1 MECRRVCH
9 VNGAA
14 GHCRLVEGIPLL
26 QLGEDVKLAMRY
38 IVIVLF
44 LGFSVLAEGVLADS
58 LHVCVDKNPQHP
70 FVYSEKIN
78 GAGQLRGYS
87 LDLVKELLKGG
98 GSAFD
103 VKSLTSADIQKKLQS
118 SDPKSGCD
126 IVLDVGKSP
135 AQEAFL
141 WLTPPIYQL
150 NYDVMYSWERY
161 MTGMGVKSLAD
172 LNKLKMCGI
181 TGYDYGALTK
191 HLKIKLFPN
200 VKDAIFELKD
210 KSCDGF
216 IAEGVVMRY
225 GQRMNSY
232 QVPPVGCIRLD
243 GTAKTYHIGIAK
255 HVVGANVLLSK
266 IQQQLTILSAKGGSL
281 SKLAETYDVNAISCQ
296 ERLNVS
302 P

>member
-1 MECRRVCH
+1 MLTMRH
-9 VNGAA
+9 VALFVALSTSAEAA
-14 GHCRLVEGIPLL
+14 
-26 QLGEDVKLAMRY
+26 
-38 IVIVLF
+38 
-44 LGFSVLAEGVLADS
+44 LADS
-58 LHVCVDKNPQHP
+58 LHVCVDKNPLPP
-70 FVYSEKIN
+70 FVYSKKIN

-87 LDLVKELLKGG
+87 LDLIKQLLTGV
-98 GSAFD
+98 GSSFD
-103 VKSLTSADIQKKLQS
+103 VKSLTTADIQKKIQS
-118 SDPKSGCD
+118 PDPKSGCD
-126 IVLDVGKSP
+126 IVLDVSKSSD
-135 AQEAFL
+135 QEAFL

-150 NYDVMYSWERY
+150 NYDLMYSWERY

-191 HLKIKLFPN
+191 HLKMKLFPN

-266 IQQQLTILSAKGGSL
+266 IQQQLTTLSAKGGAI

>member
-1 MECRRVCH
+1 M
-9 VNGAA
+9 
-14 GHCRLVEGIPLL
+14 LVMRHIILL
-26 QLGEDVKLAMRY
+26 GVLSVSAQLA
-38 IVIVLF
+38 
-44 LGFSVLAEGVLADS
+44 LADS
-58 LHVCVDKNPQHP
+58 LHVCVDKNPLPP

-87 LDLVKELLKGG
+87 LDLVKQLLTGV

-103 VKSLTSADIQKKLQS
+103 IKSLSTADLEKKLQS
-118 SDPKSGCD
+118 PDPKSGCD
-126 IVLDVGKSP
+126 IVLDVSKNP
-135 AQEAFL
+135 AKEAFL
-141 WLTPPIYQL
+141 WLTSPVYQL

-172 LNKLKMCGI
+172 LNKLKICGI
-181 TGYDYGALTK
+181 TGYDYGSLTK
-191 HLKIKLFPN
+191 QLKIKLIPN

-266 IQQQLTILSAKGGSL
+266 IQQQLTTLSAKGGSL